1 MFAVREPMRMRSLKY
16 SPVAAIMVVLSLMKI
31 YGSPVIHVPTGT
43 WLPNPISM
51 SDARSG
57 ATAAVLRDEQT
68 RREKEN

>member
-1 MFAVREPMRMRSLKY
+1 MRSLKY
-16 SPVAAIMVVLSLMKI
+16 RPATAIIVVLSLTEI

-51 SDARSG
+51 SAARSG
-57 ATAAVLRDEQT
+57 AAVGVLQDGQT

>member
-1 MFAVREPMRMRSLKY
+1 MRMRSLKY
-16 SPVAAIMVVLSLMKI
+16 RPVAAILVVLSLTEI
-31 YGSPVIHVPTGT
+31 YGSPVTHVPTGT

-57 ATAAVLRDEQT
+57 ATAAVLRDGQT

>member
-1 MFAVREPMRMRSLKY
+1 MRSLKY

-31 YGSPVIHVPTGT
+31 YGSPVIQVPTGT

-51 SDARSG
+51 SAARSG
-57 ATAAVLRDEQT
+57 AAVGILQDEQR